1 MKYISYN
8 SPWPLC
14 NEVNKKCE
22 PNIRWLAKVI
32 EVTEAFLKLQQIQ
45 HGKQCWEIFGK
56 EH

>member
-22 PNIRWLAKVI
+22 HNIRWLAKVI